1 MLLVDS
7 PGIYEELRKEPNLIL
22 KAIEEVLRYR
32 FPVTL
37 ARRIT
42 EDTNIFGP
50 FMKKNQMIVAWVSAA
65 NLDEKNFH
73 KPLNLMYIEQ
83 EMKSI

>member
-1 MLLVDS
+1 
-7 PGIYEELRKEPNLIL
+7 
-22 KAIEEVLRYR
+22 
-32 FPVTL
+32 
-37 ARRIT
+37 
-42 EDTNIFGP
+42 
-50 FMKKNQMIVAWVSAA
+50 MIVAWVSAM

>member
-1 MLLVDS
+1 MDS
-7 PGIYEELRKEPNLIL
+7 PGTYKELRKEPKLIS

-50 FMKKNQMIVAWVSAA
+50 LMKKDRNGCCVG
-65 NLDEKNFH
+65 
-73 KPLNLMYIEQ
+73 
-83 EMKSI
+83 